1 MAKKVN
7 VEMDERVVQL
17 KVEMDNLVK
26 DIKELDYAI
35 AELEEMYKVHQDQLK
50 NKFEDKRY
58 SLIRKQESLK
68 THLRG
73 LFEQVPQ
80 SETKTQRK
88 VKLLNADVV
97 VKKPRPDFEKNIDKL
112 LQWAED
118 NGREDLITRKE
129 VVSFKWGEFKKDL
142 VDTDYGIV
150 DFKTG
155 ETLEIEGLV
164 PIMKLEELEI
174 KY

>member
-1 MAKKVN
+1 MAKKLN
-7 VEMDERVVQL
+7 VEMDERVIQL
-17 KVEMDNLVK
+17 KVEMDNLIE
-26 DIKELDYAI
+26 DIKDLDYAI
-35 AELEEMYKVHQDQLK
+35 AELEEMFKVHQEQLK
-50 NKFEDKRY
+50 DKFEDKRY
-58 SLIRKQESLK
+58 SLTSKREKLQ

-97 VKKPRPDFEKNIDKL
+97 VKKPKPDFEKNTDKL
-112 LQWAED
+112 LEWALA
-118 NGREDLITRKE
+118 NQREDLITRKE
-129 VVSFKWGEFKKDL
+129 IVSFKWGDFKKDL

-150 DFKTG
+150 EFTTG

-164 PIMKLEELEI
+164 AIMKSEELEI